1 MGILIDTVRIRNFR
15 SLKNVEIKLSP
26 LTLLV
31 GANNSGKTS
40 FLKAMQLAIGVDR
53 RYIGREDFFIGKD
66 DPANENKEIFIDMLI
81 VPVDKTFKRVSR
93 FESSWLAKEFGE
105 RISRIDEMDREYVA
119 FRTRI
124 SFDEIKN
131 DYVLER
137 HSLKEWQ
144 EKFDNWERTDV
155 SDTKVKFDSIPLFF
169 IDAQRDIQQD
179 IKNHTSFLGKLISK
193 IQIDKNEIKK
203 IEDQLNSLNE
213 KIVAGSPELSHLKK
227 KLKELND
234 TIPTQG
240 KGKGVE
246 ITPFN
251 KKIRDINRGLNINF
265 QDGET
270 ESFPLEY
277 YGMGTRS
284 WASLLTFNAYIS
296 WLDIKS
302 REENDSPYHP
312 VLALEEPEAH
322 LHPNAQRQIYH
333 QLQDIEGQKIISSHS
348 PHIAGQCR
356 LEEIRHFS
364 RASEET
370 KINEMEMAEIDPEDI
385 RKINR
390 EVMNTRGELLFSR
403 AIILSEGET
412 EEQALPI
419 FAQNYWGKYPFELGL
434 NFIGVGGKGNYKPFL
449 KVAKSFNIKWFIFS
463 DGEEK
468 TLKSVQE
475 QIREVL
481 DSTFNIENSDEVTIL
496 DNGKNFEDYLIESGY
511 INELIQ
517 AINEVEESGNWFE
530 NYVEKR
536 HGTDYKPKKTS
547 IKCPECN
554 QNIYES
560 KKRDYSGDEGKKRA
574 LYDCLI
580 SGKTRY
586 GPKIGEIISSLDG
599 EDKPRRFPPKIKTL
613 FEKVSALFNFKID
626 KDNL

>member
-15 SLKNVEIKLSP
+15 SLRNVEIKLSP

-66 DPANENKEIFIDMLI
+66 DPANGSKEILIDMLI
-81 VPVDKTFKRVSR
+81 VPVDETFKRVSG
-93 FESSWLAKEFGE
+93 FEDSWLSEQFGGDIV
-105 RISRIDEMDREYVA
+105 RFDEMDNQYVA
-119 FRTRI
+119 FRTSI

-131 DYVLER
+131 EYVLER

-144 EKFDNWERTDV
+144 TGANDWESTEV

-193 IQIDKNEIKK
+193 IKIDKNEIEK
-203 IEDQLNSLNE
+203 IEEQLNSLNE
-213 KIVAGSPELSHLKK
+213 KIVAGSPELSHLKE

-234 TIPTQG
+234 TIQTR
-240 KGKGVE
+240 GKGVE

-296 WLDIKS
+296 WLAKKS
-302 REENDSPYHP
+302 QEENDSPYHP
-312 VLALEEPEAH
+312 LLALEEPEAH
-322 LHPNAQRQIYH
+322 LHPNAQRQIYL
-333 QLQDIEGQKIISSHS
+333 QLQNIEGQKIISSHS

-356 LEEIRHFS
+356 IEEMRHFY

-370 KINEMEMAEIDPEDI
+370 KISAVDMSEIDLEEE

-390 EVMNTRGELLFSR
+390 EIMNTRGELLFSR
-403 AIILSEGET
+403 AIVLVEGET
-412 EEQALPI
+412 EEQALPV
-419 FAQNYWGKYPFELGL
+419 FARKYWGKYPFELGL
-434 NFIGVGGKGNYKPFL
+434 NFIGVGGKENYKLFL
-449 KVAKSFNIKWFIFS
+449 KVAKNFNIKWFIFS
-463 DGEEK
+463 DGEKE
-468 TLKSVQE
+468 TLKSVQK

-481 DSTFNIENSDEVTIL
+481 DTNFNIENSDEVIIL
-496 DNGKNFEDYLIESGY
+496 DNGKNFENYLIESGY
-511 INELIQ
+511 IKELVQ
-517 AINEVEESGNWFE
+517 AINEVEENSNYFE
-530 NYVEKR
+530 EYMRKR
-536 HGTDYKPKKTS
+536 DGTKVGRKETDE
-547 IKCPECN
+547 ICPECKR
-554 QNIYES
+554 NIYES
-560 KKRDYSGDEGKKRA
+560 EKRDYSGDEGTKRA
-574 LYDCLI
+574 LYDCLS
-580 SGKTRY
+580 SGKTKY
-586 GPKIGEIISSLDG
+586 GPKTGEIISGLDG
-599 EDKPRRFPPKIKTL
+599 TDKPRRFPPKVKEL
-613 FEKVSALFNFKID
+613 FEKVSTLFNFKID
-626 KDNL
+626 KDKI

>member
-15 SLKNVEIKLSP
+15 SLRNVEIKLSP

-53 RYIGREDFFIGKD
+53 HYIGREDFFIGKD
-66 DPANENKEIFIDMLI
+66 DPGNSNKEILIDMLI
-81 VPVDKTFKRVSR
+81 VPVDETLKRVSG
-93 FESSWLAKEFGE
+93 FEDSWLSEQFGG
-105 RISRIDEMDREYVA
+105 IVSFDEMDRQYVA
-119 FRTRI
+119 FRTSI

-131 DYVLER
+131 EYVLER

-144 EKFDNWERTDV
+144 EGFDNWESTEVRDK
-155 SDTKVKFDSIPLFF
+155 KVKFDSIPLFF

-193 IQIDKNEIKK
+193 IKIDKNEIKK

-213 KIVAGSPELSHLKK
+213 KIVAGSPELSHLKE

-234 TIPTQG
+234 TIPTR
-240 KGKGVE
+240 GKGVE

-265 QDGET
+265 QDGEA

-296 WLDIKS
+296 WLAKKS
-302 REENDSPYHP
+302 QEENDSPYHP

-322 LHPNAQRQIYH
+322 LHPNAQRQIYL
-333 QLQDIEGQKIISSHS
+333 QLQNIEGQKIISSHS

-356 LEEIRHFS
+356 IEEMRHFY

-370 KINEMEMAEIDPEDI
+370 KISAVNMAEIDPEEE

-390 EVMNTRGELLFSR
+390 EIMNTRGELLFSR
-403 AIILSEGET
+403 AIVLAEGET
-412 EEQALPI
+412 EEQALPV
-419 FAQNYWGKYPFELGL
+419 FARKYWGKYPFELGL
-434 NFIGVGGKGNYKPFL
+434 NFIGVGGNRKYKPFL

-463 DGEEK
+463 DGEKTTVKEIQEK
-468 TLKSVQE
+468 
-475 QIREVL
+475 IREVL
-481 DSTFNIENSDEVTIL
+481 GPTFNIENSDEVIIL
-496 DNGKNFEDYLIESGY
+496 DNGKDFENYLIESGY
-511 INELIQ
+511 INELIE
-517 AINEVEESGNWFE
+517 AINEVEENDNCFE
-530 NYVEKR
+530 EYMRKR
-536 HGTDYKPKKTS
+536 DGTKVGRKKTDE
-547 IKCPECN
+547 ICPECK

-560 KKRDYSGDEGKKRA
+560 EKRDYSGDEGIKRA
-574 LYDCLI
+574 LYDCLS

-586 GPKIGEIISSLDG
+586 GPKIGEIISGLD
-599 EDKPRRFPPKIKTL
+599 KARRFPPKIKEL
-613 FEKVSALFNFKID
+613 FEKVSAEFNFKID